1 MSEKF
6 LENFKKYSIIIL
18 VYALLTFLFSYI
30 KPEKLYWHRNILENK
45 YFINELKIYF
55 GIAGILTLIA
65 IFKIYKE
72 VKKEKYNGK
81 KDERSAYIFT
91 ASIASVFIILWLTYI
106 LNSLIIDSRLFINK
120 QFEKGTETNRYN
132 IDLLKN
138 NFVDIKLINGGY
150 ETIEID
156 TVKYRNIKLKD
167 SVAVI
172 KSKIG
177 LFKIPYDHEIVE
189 IK

>member
-30 KPEKLYWHRNILENK
+30 EPEKLYWHRDISENK
-45 YFINELKIYF
+45 DFINELKIYI
-55 GIAGILTLIA
+55 GIAVILIFIV

-81 KDERSAYIFT
+81 KDERRAYIFT

-106 LNSLIIDSRLFINK
+106 LNGLIIDSRLFINK
-120 QFEKGTETNRYN
+120 QFEKETETNKYK

-138 NFVDIKLINGGY
+138 NFVDIKKLNGGY
-150 ETIEID
+150 ERID
-156 TVKYRNIKLKD
+156 IDSLKYKNIHLKD
-167 SVAVI
+167 SIAVV